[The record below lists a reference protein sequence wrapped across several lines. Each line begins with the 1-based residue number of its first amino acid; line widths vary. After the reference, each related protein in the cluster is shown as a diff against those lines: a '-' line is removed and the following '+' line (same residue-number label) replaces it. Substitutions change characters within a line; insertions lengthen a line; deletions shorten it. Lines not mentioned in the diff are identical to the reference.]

1 MIVSTTTAQQTFTVI
16 PREFLASMWVN
27 VIDESLNKTFNYYV
41 DGGSVAEDTEGRKTF
56 TINYVDGSGNSIYKE
71 ARFYALELFA
81 DFNYWNTNLSLWQAY
96 DELWQVDSDQKQTIF
111 KDRIF
116 VTDQDID
123 QLNDNE
129 HYNINNGQYTTN
141 NSYNNEYIVV

>member
-1 MIVSTTTAQQTFTVI
+1 MIISTTSAQQTFTVI
-16 PREFLASMWVN
+16 PREFLDALNIN

-41 DGGSVAEDTEGRKTF
+41 DGGSVAEDTEGRTTF
-56 TINYVDGSGNSIYKE
+56 TVNYVDASGNSIFKE

-81 DFNYWNTNLSLWQAY
+81 DFNFWNTNLSLWQMY
-96 DELWQVDSDQKQTIF
+96 DEIWQTDSNQKQMIF

-116 VTDQDID
+116 VTDQDLD

-129 HYNINNGQYTTN
+129 HYSINNGQYTTN
-141 NSYNNEYIVV
+141 DSYNNEYIVV